1 MQSQKRQND
10 LCSFPSTP
18 FNITVIQV
26 YAPTSNAEEAEV
38 ERFYEDL
45 QDLLELTPK
54 RDVLFIIGDWNA
66 KDRDTWNNRQVWLW
80 NTK

>member
-10 LCSFPSTP
+10 LFISKANH
-18 FNITVIQV
+18 FNITVIQA

-38 ERFYEDL
+38 EQFCEDL

-54 RDVLFIIGDWNA
+54 KDVIFIIGDF
-66 KDRDTWNNRQVWLW
+66 K
-80 NTK
+80 